1 MALGSKGD
9 MFTRS
14 AMTQFQQTPQKTC
27 SPDFSK
33 TTSPALPPAPSASL
47 LNSATVLTYP
57 CSTIRVRQSHRGSAF
72 QGRALER
79 GWPPGGGAKTPEAHL
94 RLVPRLL
101 FSRRFDELGGHV
113 VGQPDSIVGDK
124 EYETRAMHVAGSN
137 G

>member
-1 MALGSKGD
+1 ML
-9 MFTRS
+9 TRL
-14 AMTQFQQTPQKTC
+14 FQNHVARAATGAFRLVVKLC
-27 SPDFSK
+27 
-33 TTSPALPPAPSASL
+33 
-47 LNSATVLTYP
+47 TVLTYP
-57 CSTIRVRQSHRGSAF
+57 CSTIRMRQSHRGSAF